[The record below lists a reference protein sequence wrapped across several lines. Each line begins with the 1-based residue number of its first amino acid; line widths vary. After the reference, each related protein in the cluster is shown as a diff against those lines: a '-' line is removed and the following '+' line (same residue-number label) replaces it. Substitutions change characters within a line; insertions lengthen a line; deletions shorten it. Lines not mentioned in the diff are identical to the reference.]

1 MRLWALGSAA
11 VRPEGLI
18 IRLARRHNFA
28 ARVELKQADMSEE
41 GLGGTE
47 LAARIDGAAVVTV
60 FEGADRRERMFAAQ
74 QACLP
79 AVYIH

>member
-1 MRLWALGSAA
+1 MKLWTLGSAA
-11 VRPEGLI
+11 VRPVGRTN
-18 IRLARRHNFA
+18 RLALRHNFA
-28 ARVELKQADMSEE
+28 ARVELKQVDMSAE

-47 LAARIDGAAVVTV
+47 LAARIDGAAAVIA